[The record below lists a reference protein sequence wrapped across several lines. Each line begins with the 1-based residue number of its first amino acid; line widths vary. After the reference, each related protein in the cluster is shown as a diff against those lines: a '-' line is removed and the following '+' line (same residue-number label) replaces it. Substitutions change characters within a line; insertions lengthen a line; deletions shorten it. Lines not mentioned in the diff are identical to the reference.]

1 MELAMRKQLSALLI
15 AGLALVG
22 MVGVYVF
29 QKARVYWPYSLQKQA
44 VSLFPAVCSVQEKT
58 SANPRPALFIGCGIF
73 E

>member
-1 MELAMRKQLSALLI
+1 MELAMKKQVSALLI

-22 MVGVYVF
+22 MLGVYVF
-29 QKARVYWPYSLQKQA
+29 QKMKVYLSYSSQKQA
-44 VSLFPAVCSVQEKT
+44 ASLFPSICSVQERT

>member
-1 MELAMRKQLSALLI
+1 MKKQVSALLI

-22 MVGVYVF
+22 MLGVYVF
-29 QKARVYWPYSLQKQA
+29 QKMKVYLSYSSQKQTA
-44 VSLFPAVCSVQEKT
+44 SLFPSICSVQERT